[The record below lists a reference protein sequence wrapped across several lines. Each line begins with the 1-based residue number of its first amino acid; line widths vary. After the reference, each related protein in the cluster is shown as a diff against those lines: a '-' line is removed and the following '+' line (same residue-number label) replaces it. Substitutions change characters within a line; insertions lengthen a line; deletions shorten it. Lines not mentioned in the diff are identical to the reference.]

1 MAALRSPTTKEVPR
15 GTNVLASTAKT
26 YKRVEAGQKADER
39 ILALMKDPEL
49 SKELAAQR
57 TLDGLVGGLD
67 MPKEKLKSK
76 ERTAKAEKIA
86 SLGKKVKEEA
96 PHTAELAANWV
107 KVMNEDWK
115 SNH

>member
-26 YKRVEAGQKADER
+26 YKRIEAGQKADER
-39 ILALMKDPEL
+39 ILALAKDPEL

-76 ERTAKAEKIA
+76 ERTAKAAQLE
-86 SLGKKVKEEA
+86 SLTRKLKDDA
-96 PHTAELAANWV
+96 PHTSALAGRWA
-107 KVMNEDWK
+107 KVMTEDRK
-115 SNH
+115 SGH